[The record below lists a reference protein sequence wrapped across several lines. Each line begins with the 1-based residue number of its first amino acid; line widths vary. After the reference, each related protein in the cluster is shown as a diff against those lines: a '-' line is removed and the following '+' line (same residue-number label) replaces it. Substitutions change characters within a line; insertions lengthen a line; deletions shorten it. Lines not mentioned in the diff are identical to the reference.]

1 MTYQESKEFI
11 EQAVQNLRERGWISE
26 GDLTPSSITEEEIK
40 AFEKKHQITLPSLY
54 RAFLTSYC
62 FTDRDIELCS
72 IAYHLDEISPLW
84 LLLWN
89 YRSMEELEERIEI
102 LQEIQDFCELPENS
116 FQYLVPIGDW
126 GAGFGPLCID
136 LSRPEEQ
143 ADEENEQTWSLVWF
157 DHEDFDWDEQ
167 YLGEDGLL
175 HGREAAPGLKV
186 LLEWYFYGSL
196 EDRFEREEGTRLS
209 YEWYQETLK
218 R

>member
-62 FTDRDIELCS
+62 FPDRDIELCS

-126 GAGFGPLCID
+126 GAGWGPLCLD
-136 LSRPEEQ
+136 LSKTEEAVQ
-143 ADEENEQTWSLVWF
+143 EEKERTWSLVWF
-157 DHEDFDWDEQ
+157 DHEEFDWTTI
-167 YLGEDGLL
+167 YLGKDGLL
-175 HGREAAPGLKV
+175 HGSPAAPDFKT
-186 LLEWYFYGSL
+186 LLEWYFCGSL
-196 EDRFEREEGTRLS
+196 EAEFAKEEGVTPT
-209 YEWYQETLK
+209 YEWYQAGAEY
-218 R
+218 